1 MCELVMTG
9 SGVTSDWM
17 TMGQDFF
24 LSYLEQFSI
33 EYQKWSGNHF
43 GFGFTTVWDW
53 MNSLIGK

>member
-24 LSYLEQFSI
+24 FKLLRAVF
-33 EYQKWSGNHF
+33 N
-43 GFGFTTVWDW
+43 
-53 MNSLIGK
+53 